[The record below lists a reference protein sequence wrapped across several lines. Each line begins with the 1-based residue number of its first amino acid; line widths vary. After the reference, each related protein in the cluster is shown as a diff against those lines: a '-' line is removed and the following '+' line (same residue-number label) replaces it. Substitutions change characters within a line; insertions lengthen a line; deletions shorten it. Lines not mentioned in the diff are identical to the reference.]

1 MNGLDAFLEQYGLA
15 AIFLVMLAKSAGVPV
30 PLPADLIMLAS
41 AARAAEGKLVVWQA
55 FLALL
60 LALVLGGMIQFALA
74 RGPGRRALYRL
85 GGYLGLPPARLQ
97 AAAVAVRRGGTVG
110 IGLAI
115 LTPGVRA
122 AAVAA
127 CGLAALPLQLFLP
140 GLVLGSTVFLS
151 LHFVLG
157 YLGGPLVSVL
167 FEAVPLPWLVVL
179 LLALLALGLGVW
191 WRTRRRQL
199 PAASPAQVGTEALA
213 ACQEATC
220 PVCLVLGGAR
230 RRL

>member
-1 MNGLDAFLEQYGLA
+1 LL
-15 AIFLVMLAKSAGVPV
+15 SRAG
-30 PLPADLIMLAS
+30 
-41 AARAAEGKLVVWQA
+41 R
-55 FLALL
+55 
-60 LALVLGGMIQFALA
+60 
-74 RGPGRRALYRL
+74 
-85 GGYLGLPPARLQ
+85 
-97 AAAVAVRRGGTVG
+97 VAVRSTALVATSACLQPDSRRQPWPFGRGGTVG